1 MVKGGYFLNGVK
13 AMKNIFKLFLS
24 AILCAVMCMFV
35 CACSCNAKPDAD
47 GKDGSSYP
55 IDATER

>member
-1 MVKGGYFLNGVK
+1 
-13 AMKNIFKLFLS
+13 MKNIFKLFLS

-47 GKDGSSYP
+47 GKDGPSYP
-55 IDATER
+55 IDDDDGWTKLY